1 VRRAALPANGANPET
16 VLLQQ
21 RQFDG
26 QPLASPAELES
37 YAFYRSL
44 SAIDLITQ
52 AEGRV
57 AEQGPAASIALYRGW
72 IAANPNHPFLHA
84 VYFNYSFALARAGDR
99 LGAIGAGRECLR
111 LKPDFYPTYVNLGRL
126 LEDEGQLGE
135 AVQLWRDVVDQL
147 AQIAGETVRIKLTSL
162 EQMARV
168 LEGHNLDIPAE
179 EAMKLSL
186 EISVH
191 QPAVIQH
198 YLALRQRQCRWPVVQ
213 GWEGVKADALMRNIS
228 PLSAAA
234 LSNDPLFL
242 LARAA
247 SYYHELVGQRPG
259 PIEIPAPAGPAER
272 QPGRLRIGYVSSDL
286 REHAVGFAMTDV
298 LESHD
303 KSAFEVFAY
312 YCGISREDGIKARCR
327 SAVDH
332 WFDINGLSDE
342 EAARRI
348 RADEIDIL
356 VDLNGFTKSARTKVF
371 ALRPAPIVV
380 NWFGFPGT
388 MGSPDHH
395 YLIADERIVPPG
407 AERYYSEKVVRLSCY
422 QPNDRK
428 RHVATTT
435 RAGEGLP
442 EGVFVFCSLNGPQKF
457 THVMYAT
464 WMALLNAVPDSVLWL
479 FGGNGDTNER
489 LKAVALEA
497 GVAPERLVFAE
508 KRANPEHVARYALAD
523 LFLDTFPYGSHTTA
537 ADALWMGLPVV
548 TYSGR
553 GFASRVCSSLVHAAG
568 VGELACAS
576 REHYAATALALANNR
591 PALAAFKS
599 RLVEGRATC
608 RLFDT
613 PTLVRELEDA
623 YRGMHEDHKAGRLPV
638 PNLDNMAHYQ
648 EIGVALSVG
657 ELEDDAYLGVYTHEL
672 ERRHAISPLHPDGR
686 AWTGAKL

>member
-1 VRRAALPANGANPET
+1 M
-16 VLLQQ
+16 LQQ
-21 RQFDG
+21 THFDG
-26 QPLASPAELES
+26 QALVSPAELES
-37 YAFYRSL
+37 YSFYKAWTIGDLLAHAERL
-44 SAIDLITQ
+44 SN
-52 AEGRV
+52 EGAPAV
-57 AEQGPAASIALYRGW
+57 AAGLYKNW
-72 IAANPNHPFLHA
+72 IAANPQSEWLHA
-84 VYFNYSFALARAGDR
+84 ACFNYSFTLAKAGDR
-99 LGAIGAGRECLR
+99 LGAIAAARECQR
-111 LKPDFYPTYVNLGRL
+111 INPDFHQVYVNLGRL
-126 LEDEGQLGE
+126 LEDEGQAGE
-135 AVQLWRDVVDQL
+135 AIEEWRKL
-147 AQIAGETVRIKLTSL
+147 IERLPQIRGEIVHSKVTAL

-168 LEGHNLDIPAE
+168 LEAHNIDGPAE
-179 EAMKLSL
+179 EAMRLSL
-186 EISVH
+186 DV
-191 QPAVIQH
+191 QPNQPPVIQH
-198 YLALRQRQCRWPVVQ
+198 YLALRARQCKWPVVQ
-213 GWEGVKADALMRNIS
+213 GWERVKTEGLMRNIS

-247 SYYHELVGQRPG
+247 TYYDELIGPRPG
-259 PIEIPAPAGPAER
+259 PVEIPAPAKPAER
-272 QPGRLRIGYVSSDL
+272 KPGRLRVGYVSSDL

-312 YCGISREDGIKARCR
+312 YCGIAREDGIKDRCR
-327 SAVDH
+327 AAVDH
-332 WFDINGLSDE
+332 WVDITGLTDE
-342 EAARRI
+342 EAARHI

-371 ALRPAPIVV
+371 ALRPAPIIV

-395 YLIADERIVPPG
+395 YLIADERIVPAG

-428 RHVATTT
+428 RLVATAT
-435 RAGEGLP
+435 RAEEGLP
-442 EGVFVFCSLNGPQKF
+442 EGAFVFCSLNGPQKF
-457 THVMYAT
+457 TAVMYAT
-464 WMALLNAVPDSVLWL
+464 WMALLDAVPDSVLWL

-489 LKAVALEA
+489 LKALAQES

-508 KRANPEHVARYALAD
+508 KRANPQHVARYALAD

-548 TYSGR
+548 TYAGR
-553 GFASRVCSSLVHAAG
+553 SFASRVCSSLVHAAG
-568 VGELACAS
+568 LGELACVS
-576 REHYAATALALANNR
+576 REQYIATALALANNR
-591 PALAAFKS
+591 PSLAGLKR

-638 PNLDNMAHYQ
+638 PNLDNITHYQ

-657 ELEDDAYLGVYTHEL
+657 ELADDAYLGVYTHEL
-672 ERRHAISPLHPDGR
+672 GRRHAISPLHPDGR
-686 AWTGAKL
+686 AWPGAAS